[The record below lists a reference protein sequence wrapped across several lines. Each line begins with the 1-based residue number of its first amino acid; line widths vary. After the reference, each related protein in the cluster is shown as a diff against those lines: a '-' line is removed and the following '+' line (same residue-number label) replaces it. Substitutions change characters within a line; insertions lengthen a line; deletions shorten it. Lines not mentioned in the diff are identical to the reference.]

1 MRKCLYAL
9 MFFIAAAHASA
20 GASAEQDALLAGHW
34 SLDLG
39 ASIDNMSTSDVL
51 SLYPAGSQALPN
63 YNTFVGY
70 SLQARYHLSDALYLG
85 AAFDTFDKGFEIS
98 TTTSA
103 GTNTEDYAWNAMA
116 PQALVGWSFYRAP
129 GRFLAAQAGLG
140 WLWLYNSTYTL
151 SSPGG
156 QVSGNY
162 SGSGPALTACLTGTW
177 FLIPSVGLD
186 MSLGYRWAEALSVSA
201 GPGVPAPSSIDFSC
215 PLFRLGLSL
224 NWGMADPWGTW
235 GEEAPAVS
243 PAMAPQPDRAPAA
256 ETIAAPAAD
265 PLALSP
271 TAQP

>member
-1 MRKCLYAL
+1 MLKSLCLMLFLSFLAAHPS
-9 MFFIAAAHASA
+9 AAANS
-20 GASAEQDALLAGHW
+20 EQDTLLAGHW
-34 SLDLG
+34 SVDLG

-70 SLQARYHLSDALYLG
+70 SLQARYHLSDALYVG

-103 GTNTEDYAWNAMA
+103 GTDTEDYAWNAMA

-151 SSPGG
+151 NAPGG
-156 QVSGNY
+156 QVNGNY

-243 PAMAPQPDRAPAA
+243 PALAPQPDRAPAGEPA
-256 ETIAAPAAD
+256 AAPA
-265 PLALSP
+265 PEPLSP

>member
-1 MRKCLYAL
+1 MRKRLFLLLFLSIFSAAL
-9 MFFIAAAHASA
+9 GAAAEDGQA
-20 GASAEQDALLAGHW
+20 ALLAGHW
-34 SLDLG
+34 SVDLG
-39 ASIDNMSTSDVL
+39 ASIDNMGTSDVL

-85 AAFDTFDKGFEIS
+85 AAFDILDKGFEIS
-98 TTTSA
+98 TTTGA

-151 SSPGG
+151 NAPGG
-156 QVSGNY
+156 QVNGNY

-186 MSLGYRWAEALSVSA
+186 LSLGYRWAEALSVGA

-235 GEEAPAVS
+235 GAEAPSPS
-243 PAMAPQPDRAPAA
+243 PALAPQAGPAPQA
-256 ETIAAPAAD
+256 EPAP
-265 PLALSP
+265 LSA